1 MAGLVRATLALIVI
15 WLLGALLLAALGLRR
30 RRWPLACSQ
39 PGIDFAVGA
48 ALLAT
53 LWPCAALLGWQVRP
67 WSVLALAAALA
78 LPAALRWRG
87 PPEPAEKEH
96 LPPSS
101 PRTAWLG
108 WVVVALLVVC
118 CAAALFRAYTSPM
131 FWDGRYI
138 WGFKAKAMFE
148 DGRLDRETFTNL
160 ARYRPTHIDYP
171 LAVPAAEAWM
181 YQCMGGVDERR
192 AQFVGVVYWLGLITL
207 LAGYLRRRMAFPW
220 ALGLALLVCQIPV
233 MAYHAAGG
241 GADVPQAFYLLA
253 AGLLLADW
261 AECGR
266 REDFLLAA
274 LLFGAGALIKPEGLS
289 LALGG
294 VLLLGLGWWLRRPG
308 VRGRDLACG
317 LALLALPYLPWA
329 VLRAYW
335 AIPSLQLTAIYGRP
349 LAENLDRLAIVL
361 RFALGRVFLV
371 SGWELAWPLVGLG
384 LLSYLL
390 WLRRVPALGLM
401 WAVLAW
407 QFLVY
412 VAVYVLSPYNVAE
425 HLSTSY
431 DRVLL
436 HLMPL
441 AVAAAVT
448 SLASLGRQNDLPP
461 PLDAPPRQ

>member
-1 MAGLVRATLALIVI
+1 MAGLLRAAFALIVI
-15 WLLGALLLAALGLRR
+15 WLLGALLLTAFGLHR
-30 RRWPLACSQ
+30 RRWPLAYSQ

-67 WSVLALAAALA
+67 WFALALAAALA
-78 LPAALRWRG
+78 LPAALRWRK
-87 PPEPAEKEH
+87 PLAPSAEAEH
-96 LPPSS
+96 LPLFG

-118 CAAALFRAYTSPM
+118 CAAALLRAYASPM

-148 DGRLDRETFTNL
+148 DGRLDRQTFTSL

-171 LAVPAAEAWM
+171 LAIPAAEAWV
-181 YQCMGGVDERR
+181 YQCMGSVDERR
-192 AQFVGVVYWLGLITL
+192 AQFVGVLYWLGLIAL
-207 LAGYLRRRMAFPW
+207 LASYLRRRMAFPW
-220 ALGLALLVCQIPV
+220 ALGLALLACQIPV
-233 MAYHAAGG
+233 VAYHASAG
-241 GADVPQAFYLLA
+241 GADVPQAFYVLA

-261 AECGR
+261 VESGR
-266 REDFLLAA
+266 REDFLLSA

-289 LALGG
+289 MALGG
-294 VLLLGLGWWLRRPG
+294 VFLLGLGWWLRRPG
-308 VRGRDLACG
+308 ARGRDLACG

-329 VLRAYW
+329 ILRAYW
-335 AIPSLQLTAIYGRP
+335 AIPSLQLTTIYGRP
-349 LAENLDRLAIVL
+349 MAENLDRLAIVL

-371 SGWELAWPLVGLG
+371 SGWELVWPLAGLG
-384 LLSYLL
+384 SLSYLL
-390 WLRRVPALGLM
+390 WLRRIPALGLL
-401 WAVLAW
+401 WAAFAW

-441 AVAAAVT
+441 AVAA
-448 SLASLGRQNDLPP
+448 
-461 PLDAPPRQ
+461 

>member
-1 MAGLVRATLALIVI
+1 MAGLARAASALLVI

-30 RRWPLACSQ
+30 RRWPLAWSQ

-67 WSVLALAAALA
+67 WFVLALAAALA
-78 LPAALRWRG
+78 LPAALRWGRF
-87 PPEPAEKEH
+87 PEPAESEPR
-96 LPPSS
+96 PPSS
-101 PRTAWLG
+101 PHAPWLG

-118 CAAALFRAYTSPM
+118 CVATLSRAYTSPM

-138 WGFKAKAMFE
+138 WGFKARAMFA

-171 LAVPAAEAWM
+171 LAVPAAEAWV

-192 AQFVGVVYWLGLITL
+192 AQFVGVAYWLGIIAL
-207 LAGYLRRRMAFPW
+207 LAGYLRQRMAFPW
-220 ALGLALLVCQIPV
+220 ALGLAVLVCQIPV

-241 GADVPQAFYLLA
+241 GADVPQAFYFLA

-261 AECGR
+261 AESGQ
-266 REDFLLAA
+266 REDFLLSA

-308 VRGRDLACG
+308 ARGRDLAYG

-329 VLRAYW
+329 VLRSYW
-335 AIPSLQLTAIYGRP
+335 AIPSLQLTTIYGRP
-349 LAENLDRLAIVL
+349 LAESLDRLAIVL
-361 RFALGRVFLV
+361 HFALGRAMLV
-371 SGWELAWPLVGLG
+371 SGWELVWPLVGLG

-390 WLRRVPALGLM
+390 WLRRTPALTLL
-401 WAVLAW
+401 WATLAW

-431 DRVLL
+431 DRVVL

-441 AVAAAVT
+441 AVAAAIA
-448 SLASLGRQNDLPP
+448 SLASLGRQDDPLP
-461 PLDAPPRQ
+461 PLDALPRQ